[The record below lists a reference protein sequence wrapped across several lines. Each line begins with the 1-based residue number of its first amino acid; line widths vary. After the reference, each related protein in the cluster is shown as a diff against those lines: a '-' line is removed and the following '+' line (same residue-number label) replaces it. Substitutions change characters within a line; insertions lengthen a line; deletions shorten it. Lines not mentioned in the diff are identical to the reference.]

1 MLTTRKAGPAVNR
14 SSHGHELVRRYLSEL
29 DAALR
34 GVPAAQARELR
45 EQIAAHLDDALPPEA
60 GDEQVTA
67 VLGRL
72 GSPGDLAADLGQ
84 AAVAPLAALGM
95 TRAWLRRRLAR
106 VRRRTWSVAGVLVAL
121 AGIATGY
128 LIYYYVAPGSLQDG
142 DASVWYYPRDGEHEV
157 VTTADG
163 ITQATVPI
171 RSGQRQ
177 GFAISIYNPTGVT
190 QTILGPAYGY
200 HVPPDSPASDPD
212 IVQIGVS
219 VPSRYLDHSGIT
231 TNVGFTLPGAIPPH
245 QFRVVRVLWIS
256 DLCLGKGQSNV
267 IDTLSLRVRVGWFT
281 RTEII
286 PLDQGWAVAGPSKG
300 NPRDFR
306 CL

>member
-1 MLTTRKAGPAVNR
+1 VSR
-14 SSHGHELVRRYLSEL
+14 SSHGHELVRSYLSEL

-45 EQIAAHLDDALPPEA
+45 EQIVAHLDDALSPEA
-60 GDEQVTA
+60 GEEQVTA

-95 TRAWLRRRLAR
+95 TRAWLRRRLAQ

-128 LIYYYVAPGSLQDG
+128 LIYYYVAPGPLQDG
-142 DASVWYYPRDGEHEV
+142 HSSVWWYPRDGRHEV

-163 ITQATVPI
+163 VTQATVPI

-190 QTILGPAYGY
+190 QTILGPAYGDN
-200 HVPPDSPASDPD
+200 VPWDSPASET
-212 IVQIGVS
+212 VQIGVS
-219 VPSRYLDHSGIT
+219 VPNREIDTAGGVIR
-231 TNVGFTLPGAIPPH
+231 NVGFTLPGAIPPH
-245 QFRVVRVLWIS
+245 QRREVRVLWIS
-256 DLCLGKGQSNV
+256 DPCIVMGDTSV

-286 PLDQGWAVAGPSKG
+286 PLDQGWAVAGTSQG
-300 NPRDFR
+300 LGR
-306 CL
+306 CS